1 MNALNY
7 KIMAKLALNLRRRKN
22 NEAGR
27 LRCAARVCFP
37 TSAALVAKGKKAPS
51 RWKGLFSYV
60 RLNN

>member
-27 LRCAARVCFP
+27 LRCVARVCFP
-37 TSAALVAKGKKAPS
+37 ASAASDAREKGI
-51 RWKGLFSYV
+51 
-60 RLNN
+60 